1 MGAWNIVQGTVF
13 FCLVFQGN
21 VYRNVLHGLRPCP
34 VGVVLM
40 PQLEGERQDHGRALS
55 VSNVQGHG
63 SEHCWDHHSGC
74 YGIHTSCPFLDE
86 LFLP

>member
-1 MGAWNIVQGTVF
+1 MLIYIHVNISKNQF
-13 FCLVFQGN
+13 D
-21 VYRNVLHGLRPCP
+21 P
-34 VGVVLM
+34 

-55 VSNVQGHG
+55 VSNVRGHE

-86 LFLP
+86 LFLPA